1 MPELSTRDLILREA
15 LICFSDQGFEGTS
28 LNDIAAG
35 VGIKRPSLLHYFA
48 TKDAIYRSIIEEAL
62 LDWGTRLDETVTTD
76 GDGWERVDAVLLT
89 SFEFMKRN
97 PRVIRIVRRE
107 AMTEHSDL
115 GIDLGAALRPFYER
129 AVAFFRREMD
139 RGVFREHDEE
149 NLVITG
155 YGALLTYFSD
165 YRMLTGLLG
174 TDPYTDAALDARLQH
189 MKSFIRSALEPES
202 D

>member
-1 MPELSTRDLILREA
+1 MRES
-15 LICFSDQGFEGTS
+15 LICFANQGFEGTS

-35 VGIKRPSLLHYFA
+35 VGIKRPSLLHYFP
-48 TKDAIYRSIIEEAL
+48 TKEAIYRTILEEAL
-62 LDWGTRLDETVTTD
+62 LDWGARVDAMND
-76 GDGWERVDAVLLT
+76 SDADGWDRVDAVLLA
-89 SFEFMKRN
+89 SFEFMKLN
-97 PRVIRIVRRE
+97 PLVIRIVRRE

-115 GIDLGAALRPFYER
+115 GINLGEALRPFFDR

-149 NLVITG
+149 NLVLTG

-174 TDPYTDAALDARLQH
+174 TDPYTDDALEARLQH
-189 MKSFIRSALEPES
+189 MKSFIRAALEPQP

>member
-1 MPELSTRDLILREA
+1 MRES
-15 LICFSDQGFEGTS
+15 LICFADQGFEGTS

-35 VGIKRPSLLHYFA
+35 VGIKRPSLLHYFP
-48 TKDAIYRSIIEEAL
+48 TKEAIYRTIIEEAL
-62 LDWGTRLDETVTTD
+62 LDWGARIEATRTSDA
-76 GDGWERVDAVLLT
+76 DGWDRVDAVLLT
-89 SFEFMKRN
+89 SFEFMKQN
-97 PRVIRIVRRE
+97 QRVIRIVRRE
-107 AMTEHSDL
+107 ALTENSEL
-115 GIDLGAALRPFYER
+115 GIDLGAALRPFFDR

-165 YRMLTGLLG
+165 HRMLTGLLG
-174 TDPYTDAALDARLQH
+174 TDPYTDAAVEARLQH
-189 MKSFIRSALEPES
+189 MRSFIHAALEPQP